1 MVNAISSNISSLQL
15 LRAQNAFSKVQTSAK
30 SEVETFEQQTEELV
44 QDTSLPKA
52 GEHIRKW

>member
-30 SEVETFEQQTEELV
+30 SEVQPATV
-44 QDTSLPKA
+44 
-52 GEHIRKW
+52 